1 MFVKLSFE
9 PVIRIIYYFNLTF
22 KNMENIIDDKKVQVL
37 DILDEQTILDF
48 LARLESELLFLLQ
61 FVLCLY
67 GAAIGVYCSS
77 RPSR

>member
-1 MFVKLSFE
+1 MMSS
-9 PVIRIIYYFNLTF
+9 PS
-22 KNMENIIDDKKVQVL
+22 
-37 DILDEQTILDF
+37 DEQTILDF